1 LKHHDGRFETSF
13 LTTGIEN
20 AVGGA
25 VLERLFRLRE
35 HGTTPRAELRG
46 GIVTFLAMAYVIFV
60 NPGVLSNAGMDFGAV
75 MVATCVS
82 AAAAT
87 ALMGL
92 LANYPIAL
100 ASGMGENFFFVA
112 VATGTV
118 TGTAVGWRAA
128 LAAVF
133 ASGVLFLGL
142 GAFRVRERIFEAI
155 PSSLKDAIGT
165 GIGLLVAFIGLKEA
179 GLIVAAPGTLVRLG
193 HLGSP
198 STLLALGGLVLTV
211 GLHVRGNP
219 GAVLFG
225 MLATAAAGLA
235 LGLIPFTGI
244 FGRPPS
250 IAPVL
255 FKLDLPALLNPSM
268 APVVMVF
275 LFMALFDTVGTL
287 VGVGSQA
294 GLVRDGKLA
303 RAGRAFVADASGTT
317 LGALLGTSTVTAYI
331 ESSAGVTAGGRTGL
345 SAIVTAVLFL
355 LALFF
360 GPAVKMIGGGVSG
373 FHPVTAPALIL
384 VGALMN
390 RSRYIAWEKPDEAFP
405 AFLVVLGIPLT
416 FSIADGL
423 ALGFIAYPILK
434 LVSGKAREVH
444 PFLYAIAGLFVL
456 RYALL

>member
-1 LKHHDGRFETSF
+1 
-13 LTTGIEN
+13 
-20 AVGGA
+20 
-25 VLERLFRLRE
+25 
-35 HGTTPRAELRG
+35 
-46 GIVTFLAMAYVIFV
+46 
-60 NPGVLSNAGMDFGAV
+60 
-75 MVATCVS
+75 
-82 AAAAT
+82 
-87 ALMGL
+87 MGL

-100 ASGMGENFFFVA
+100 ASAMGENFFFLA
-112 VATGTV
+112 VASGAV

-128 LAAVF
+128 LTAVF

-155 PSSLKDAIGT
+155 PSSLKDAIAT
-165 GIGLLVAFIGLKEA
+165 GIGFFIAFIGLKEA
-179 GLIVAAPGTLVRLG
+179 GLIVAAGNAGPPRTSGLPLHAPCVGGIGLDGRTACTWES
-193 HLGSP
+193 GSDP
-198 STLLALGGLVLTV
+198 LWNSRDG
-211 GLHVRGNP
+211 RRWPRP
-219 GAVLFG
+219 GADSLHWNR
-225 MLATAAAGLA
+225 
-235 LGLIPFTGI
+235 
-244 FGRPPS
+244 RP
-250 IAPVL
+250 
-255 FKLDLPALLNPSM
+255 
-268 APVVMVF
+268 PVVMVF

-331 ESSAGVTAGGRTGL
+331 ESSAGVAAGGRTGL
-345 SAIVTAVLFL
+345 NAIVTAVLFL

-360 GPAVKMIGGGVSG
+360 GPAVQMIGGGVGG

-390 RSRYIAWEKPDEAFP
+390 RSRYIAWDKVGEAFP
-405 AFLVVLGIPLT
+405 AFLVLLGVPLT

-444 PFLYAIAGLFVL
+444 PLLYAIAGLFVL
-456 RYALL
+456 RYAPL

>member
-1 LKHHDGRFETSF
+1 
-13 LTTGIEN
+13 
-20 AVGGA
+20 
-25 VLERLFRLRE
+25 
-35 HGTTPRAELRG
+35 
-46 GIVTFLAMAYVIFV
+46 
-60 NPGVLSNAGMDFGAV
+60 
-75 MVATCVS
+75 
-82 AAAAT
+82 
-87 ALMGL
+87 
-92 LANYPIAL
+92 
-100 ASGMGENFFFVA
+100 
-112 VATGTV
+112 
-118 TGTAVGWRAA
+118 
-128 LAAVF
+128 
-133 ASGVLFLGL
+133 
-142 GAFRVRERIFEAI
+142 
-155 PSSLKDAIGT
+155 
-165 GIGLLVAFIGLKEA
+165 
-179 GLIVAAPGTLVRLG
+179 
-193 HLGSP
+193 
-198 STLLALGGLVLTV
+198 
-211 GLHVRGNP
+211 VRGNP
-219 GAVLFG
+219 GAILFG
-225 MLATAAAGLA
+225 ILATSAAGLA

-244 FGRPPS
+244 VGRPPS

-294 GLVRDGKLA
+294 GLMRDGKLA

-331 ESSAGVTAGGRTGL
+331 ESSAGVAAGGRTGL

-360 GPAVKMIGGGVSG
+360 GPAAQMIGGGVGG

-384 VGALMN
+384 VGTLMN
-390 RSRYIAWEKPDEAFP
+390 RSRYIAWDKPDEAFP
-405 AFLVVLGIPLT
+405 AFLVILGIPLT